1 MASLANNEG
10 ALPGFCRAI
19 DVQEREGVKPLKQT
33 IGRIAAIILFLG
45 ASSAQQNEKDFLRLV
60 PGGFL
65 TAGEFSELPR
75 VEQYGYAMGFVNGM
89 MASGI
94 LGADG
99 SNVEILD
106 RCTKDMQAKQVAAII
121 EKYVKDHPEGWH
133 ETLAV
138 HSLDALLSACPD
150 LRKRLLPSQAAPH

>member
-1 MASLANNEG
+1 
-10 ALPGFCRAI
+10 
-19 DVQEREGVKPLKQT
+19 VQKEKERQLKRT
-33 IGRIAAIILFLG
+33 IERIAAIILFLG
-45 ASSAQQNEKDFLRLV
+45 ASSAQQSEKDFLRYV

-65 TAGEFSELPR
+65 NAGQYSELSP

-99 SNVEILD
+99 SNVETLH

-121 EKYVKDHPEGWH
+121 GKYVKDHPEGWH

-138 HSLDALLSACPD
+138 HSFGALLSVCPD
-150 LRKRLLPSQAAPH
+150 LRKLLLPSQTVPH